1 MGKDELQH
9 PKAVLFQRGCHGIAV
24 KLIYCIVCDHDCGL
38 CLGLLPH
45 QCAALCQKPV

>member
-1 MGKDELQH
+1 MGKDELQY
-9 PKAVLFQRGCHGIAV
+9 PKAALFQRGCHGIAV